1 MRDPLVG
8 GSFGLGLRVPKNL
21 PGPQTAADGVML
33 HSFRCRRGSP
43 YQRVWGGV
51 DGQGF
56 RRPAAKRSGA
66 ARRRQR
72 IGLGPDGR
80 PRQRRI
86 RCPLSGPRQGAG
98 LLRRAVEWRR
108 ARSPVQS
115 PLAAAEAAPLASGLP
130 RGSWTIVDHRRRSGA
145 AHLVLKSA
153 PGAAKARD
161 NQKRGGGLK
170 FLWPTLPLRGPPRL
184 SSGRRRTSGDPSYCP
199 ATARTACIAVGA
211 EDFPSRP
218 LGVYRTCLTSLPAH
232 WTYPTCLG
240 RVRAGRTAH
249 KSIEAKGA
257 P

>member
-1 MRDPLVG
+1 MVRA
-8 GSFGLGLRVPKNL
+8 S
-21 PGPQTAADGVML
+21 DG
-33 HSFRCRRGSP
+33 
-43 YQRVWGGV
+43 
-51 DGQGF
+51 
-56 RRPAAKRSGA
+56 PAAKRSGA

-115 PLAAAEAAPLASGLP
+115 PLAAAEAAPLANGLP

-161 NQKRGGGLK
+161 NQRRGGGLK

-184 SSGRRRTSGDPSYCP
+184 SSGRRRTSGDPSYFP
-199 ATARTACIAVGA
+199 ATARTACIAVGV
-211 EDFPSRP
+211 EDFPPRP
-218 LGVYRTCLTSLPAH
+218 LVSIERLRASHLASETSLG
-232 WTYPTCLG
+232 CLR
-240 RVRAGRTAH
+240 RVRAGAQPMAH
-249 KSIEAKGA
+249 KMGHRKRL
-257 P
+257 PKTMRLLPQR